1 MHKQP
6 PEQSFKFEKLNV
18 CLERSPHDRDQLDT
32 GSRGSKRGGGGWKHT
47 KFRHNELFPSNSIR
61 ALIIGPSNAGK
72 TSLILDLLTQANG
85 LKFKNV
91 YLFSETL
98 EQGKYNFL
106 RAIMA
111 QLKGTINFEE
121 SRTVYDIDEIQNES
135 VVILDDIALG
145 ENIRPYFSRGRHKKL
160 DTFYLVQ
167 SYLQCP
173 KIVRENTNF
182 LVIFKTDIRNLKYI
196 FEENY
201 AFIHAVTSFKEF
213 VSLCNSIWTKIKNK
227 HSYDFVT
234 INKENFDITD
244 SLVCKVV

>member
-1 MHKQP
+1 MHNPQ
-6 PEQSFKFEKLNV
+6 QQQQNFKFEKLNL
-18 CLERSPHDRDQLDT
+18 CLERSADHRVT
-32 GSRGSKRGGGGWKHT
+32 GGGSSSASSGKRP
-47 KFRHNELFPSNSIR
+47 KFRHNELFPNNIR
-61 ALIIGPSNAGK
+61 GMIIGPSNAGK
-72 TSLILDLLTQANG
+72 TSLILDLITQANG
-85 LKFKNV
+85 LKFKNL

-98 EQGKYNFL
+98 EQSKYNFL

-121 SRTVYDIDEIQNES
+121 SRSVYDIDEIQNES
-135 VVILDDIALG
+135 VIILDDIALG

-182 LVIFKTDIRNLKYI
+182 LIIFKTDIRNLKYI

-201 AFIHAVTSFKEF
+201 AFIHAVSSFKEF
-213 VSLCNSIWTKIKNK
+213 VNLCNSIWTKNKNK
-227 HSYDFVT
+227 HSFDFIS

-244 SLVCKVV
+244 SLVAKVVS